1 MDCEFAEFL
10 GLNGCQVSQQRAQV
24 IQEKE
29 ESNLPNAQST
39 DTGLPPSRQR
49 VSDCLETVRAS
60 RSELQEAPL
69 DSAKDS

>member
-1 MDCEFAEFL
+1 VDCEFAEFL

-49 VSDCLETVRAS
+49 VSE
-60 RSELQEAPL
+60 
-69 DSAKDS
+69 